1 MFKDLKKSGD
11 IMSKWIEN
19 LIREMKTMKK
29 NQTEIL
35 EQKNIFEMKISVG
48 GINSVLNNQKK
59 MQ

>member
-1 MFKDLKKSGD
+1 MFKDLKKSRD

-29 NQTEIL
+29 NQIEIL

-48 GINSVLNNQKK
+48 GINNILNNQKK

>member
-1 MFKDLKKSGD
+1 MFKDLKKFWD

-29 NQTEIL
+29 NQAEIL
-35 EQKNIFEMKISVG
+35 EQKSIFEMKISVS
-48 GINSVLNNQKK
+48 GINRVLNNQKK

>member
-1 MFKDLKKSGD
+1 MFKDLKKSRD

-29 NQTEIL
+29 NQIEIL

-48 GINSVLNNQKK
+48 GINSILNNQKK

>member
-1 MFKDLKKSGD
+1 MFKDLKKFWD

-29 NQTEIL
+29 NQAEIL
-35 EQKNIFEMKISVG
+35 EQKNIFETKMSVS
-48 GINSVLNNQKK
+48 GINRVLNNRKK

>member
-29 NQTEIL
+29 NQIEIL

-48 GINSVLNNQKK
+48 GINSILNNQKK

>member
-1 MFKDLKKSGD
+1 MFKDLKKFWD

-29 NQTEIL
+29 NQAEIL
-35 EQKNIFEMKISVG
+35 EQKNIFETKMSVS
-48 GINSVLNNQKK
+48 GINRVLNNQKK

>member
-1 MFKDLKKSGD
+1 MFKDLKKFWD

-29 NQTEIL
+29 NQAEIL
-35 EQKNIFEMKISVG
+35 EQKNIFETKISVS
-48 GINSVLNNQKK
+48 GINRVLNNQKK

>member
-1 MFKDLKKSGD
+1 
-11 IMSKWIEN
+11 
-19 LIREMKTMKK
+19 MKTMKK